1 MSATLAKPVRD
12 ARDGTPMSATLD
24 NPVRDTRD
32 GTPMSATLAAYGQ
45 VLRQAAAGR
54 TTPIDLRSRTGQTL
68 ARMDAA
74 QWFGDPRPG
83 DETVLDACAGATLD
97 VGCGPARLVSAL
109 ALRGVPALG
118 IDISA
123 DAIKHAHSRG
133 AAARLCDVFSDVPD
147 AGWWAHVLLIDGNIG
162 IGGAP
167 VHLLRQ
173 CAKLLRANGTLI
185 AEMGAPG
192 SGTWRRRVQLHHEG
206 ISTPPFP
213 WAAVAVDDLAP
224 LAVHAGLAVI
234 DRWSTANRWFVR
246 LGPQLR
252 S

>member
-1 MSATLAKPVRD
+1 MNAALAT
-12 ARDGTPMSATLD
+12 
-24 NPVRDTRD
+24 
-32 GTPMSATLAAYGQ
+32 YGK

-54 TTPIDLRSRTGQTL
+54 TTPIDLRSSTGQTL

-74 QWFGDPRPG
+74 QWFGEPRPG
-83 DETVLDACAGATLD
+83 DGTVLEACAGATLD
-97 VGCGPARLVSAL
+97 VGCGPGRLVSAL

-123 DAIKHAHSRG
+123 EAIMHAHRRG

-162 IGGAP
+162 IGGSP

-185 AEMGAPG
+185 AELGPPG
-192 SGTWRRRVQLHHEG
+192 SRTWRRRVQLHHNG
-206 ISTPPFP
+206 TTTPPFP
-213 WAAVAVDDLAP
+213 WAAVAIDDLAP
-224 LAVHAGLAVI
+224 LASRAGLAVV
-234 DRWSTANRWFVR
+234 DRRSEANRWFACLTR
-246 LGPQLR
+246 KDR
-252 S
+252 EADET

>member
-1 MSATLAKPVRD
+1 MNAALAT
-12 ARDGTPMSATLD
+12 
-24 NPVRDTRD
+24 
-32 GTPMSATLAAYGQ
+32 YGK

-54 TTPIDLRSRTGQTL
+54 TTPIDLRSSTGQTL

-74 QWFGDPRPG
+74 QWFGEPRPG
-83 DETVLDACAGATLD
+83 DGTVLEACAGATLD
-97 VGCGPARLVSAL
+97 VGCGPGRLVSAL

-123 DAIKHAHSRG
+123 EAIMHAHRRG

-162 IGGAP
+162 IGGSP

-185 AEMGAPG
+185 AELGPPG
-192 SGTWRRRVQLHHEG
+192 SRTWRRRVQLHHNG
-206 ISTPPFP
+206 TTTPPFP
-213 WAAVAVDDLAP
+213 WAAVAIDDLAP
-224 LAVHAGLAVI
+224 LASRAGLAVI
-234 DRWSTANRWFVR
+234 DRRSEANRWFACLTR
-246 LGPQLR
+246 KDR
-252 S
+252 EADET

>member
-1 MSATLAKPVRD
+1 MNAALAT
-12 ARDGTPMSATLD
+12 
-24 NPVRDTRD
+24 
-32 GTPMSATLAAYGQ
+32 YGK

-54 TTPIDLRSRTGQTL
+54 TTPIDLRSSTGQTL

-74 QWFGDPRPG
+74 QWFGEPRPG
-83 DETVLDACAGATLD
+83 DGTVLEACAGATLD
-97 VGCGPARLVSAL
+97 VGCGPGRLVSAL

-123 DAIKHAHSRG
+123 EAIMHAHRRG

-162 IGGAP
+162 IGGSP

-185 AEMGAPG
+185 AELGPPG
-192 SGTWRRRVQLHHEG
+192 SRTWRRRVQLHHNG
-206 ISTPPFP
+206 TTTPPFP
-213 WAAVAVDDLAP
+213 WAAVAIDDLAP
-224 LAVHAGLAVI
+224 LASRAGLAVV
-234 DRWSTANRWFVR
+234 DRRSEANRWFAR
-246 LGPQLR
+246 LTR
-252 S
+252 KDREADET